1 MKSLTEAWLTA
12 AKNDMDVIGRII
24 ADDHLTHI
32 VAFHAQQ
39 AVEKCFKALME
50 EHAVDARKIH
60 SLVTLYAKVEIFLV
74 PHKLDIRM
82 MRILDS
88 LYVDARYPGDLGLL
102 PDGLPTRDEAL
113 SFQAYALNVYDL
125 VFSSL

>member
-1 MKSLTEAWLTA
+1 MLGSVRGVPG
-12 AKNDMDVIGRII
+12 NRHSYRDP
-24 ADDHLTHI
+24 
-32 VAFHAQQ
+32 FHAQQ

-88 LYVDARYPGDLGLL
+88 LYIDARYPGDLGLL

>member
-74 PHKLDIRM
+74 PHKQKRKKG
-82 MRILDS
+82 
-88 LYVDARYPGDLGLL
+88 DATLFLNWFMCRALGDAKG
-102 PDGLPTRDEAL
+102 
-113 SFQAYALNVYDL
+113 
-125 VFSSL
+125 